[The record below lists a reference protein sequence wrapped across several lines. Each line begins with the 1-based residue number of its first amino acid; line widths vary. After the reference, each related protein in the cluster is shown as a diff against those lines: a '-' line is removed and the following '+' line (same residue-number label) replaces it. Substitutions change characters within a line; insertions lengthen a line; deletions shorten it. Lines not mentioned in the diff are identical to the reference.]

1 MKLFVGALLF
11 LLLQAPSYAQETE
24 VQVMT
29 LQECVDVALEN
40 NLNIKRGELNLED
53 QEITLKQNRFNQLPN
68 LNLGGNYGYNWGRS
82 IDPTTNLFISQRI
95 GFTGLSGNTNWVLFN
110 GMQVR
115 KSIEQSQVDLQARTY
130 DLEKAKNDVIMAVV
144 NAYLTVIFNEE
155 QLENTRY
162 QLQSTTE
169 QLSRTTKLV
178 DAGSLPITN
187 KLNLEAQLASDEL
200 AVVQNENNLALSLL
214 NLKQLLIL
222 PAGTPIEVEKPEI
235 DVQLE
240 MNMAEDVGDIYGT
253 AEQLMPEIK
262 SADLTIQSADLG
274 YRIAQGRRYPSL
286 SVNGGLSTNYSTAAN
301 RERRVFDGTETV
313 LRQIGFLTD
322 DPAVTVSSIVEQP
335 KVIDVR
341 PDYPLGDQFSNNL
354 SRSLSL
360 NLSIPVFNRWQTE
373 AGIQRSKINQQRA
386 QISAQETR
394 NQLRQNIETAYNDA
408 LAASKSYAASNK
420 QVEALQESFRV
431 IQNQYN
437 LGAVNFTDFQVANNN
452 LVQAKSD
459 LIRAKY
465 QYLFRL
471 KILDFY
477 QGKPLTIE

>member
-1 MKLFVGALLF
+1 MKLFIGALV
-11 LLLQAPSYAQETE
+11 LLLAWSAHAQEGGIQTL
-24 VQVMT
+24 T
-29 LQECVDVALEN
+29 LQQCVDIALEN

-68 LNLGGNYGYNWGRS
+68 LNVGGNYGYNWGRS

-115 KSIEQSQVDLQARTY
+115 KSIEQSEVDLQARTY
-130 DLEKAKNDVIMAVV
+130 DLERAKNDAILAVV
-144 NAYLTVIFNEE
+144 DAYLTVIFNEE
-155 QLENTRY
+155 QLENARF
-162 QLQSTTE
+162 QMQSTNE
-169 QLSRTTKLV
+169 QLSRTIKLV

-187 KLNLEAQLASDEL
+187 KLNLEAQLATDEL
-200 AVVQNENNLALSLL
+200 SLVQNENNLALSLL
-214 NLKQLLIL
+214 NLKQLLLL
-222 PAGTPIEVEKPEI
+222 PTETEIGVYKPEI
-235 DVQLE
+235 DVELE
-240 MNMAEDVGDIYGT
+240 LSLVDKANEIYNT
-253 AEQLMPEIK
+253 AERLMPEIK

-286 SVNGGLSTNYSTAAN
+286 SVNGGFSTNYSSAAN

-322 DPAVTVSSIVEQP
+322 DPTTTVSSVVEQP
-335 KVIDVR
+335 NVVEVR
-341 PDYPLGDQFSNNL
+341 PDFPVGDQFSDNF
-354 SRSLSL
+354 SQSLSL

-373 AGIQRSKINQQRA
+373 AGVQRSKINQQRA
-386 QISAQETR
+386 QITAQETR

-408 LAASKSYAASNK
+408 LAASKSYNASTK
-420 QVEALQESFRV
+420 QVEALEESFRV
-431 IQNQYN
+431 TQNQYN
-437 LGAVNFTDFQVANNN
+437 LGAVNFTEFQVANNN

-477 QGKPLTIE
+477 QGKPLTIK

>member
-1 MKLFVGALLF
+1 M
-11 LLLQAPSYAQETE
+11 LLLTWSAHAQEGD
-24 VQVMT
+24 VQTLT
-29 LQECVDVALEN
+29 LQQCVDIALEN

-130 DLEKAKNDVIMAVV
+130 DLERAKNDVILAVV
-144 NAYLTVIFNEE
+144 DGYLTVIFNEE
-155 QLENTRY
+155 QLENARF
-162 QLQSTTE
+162 QMQSTNE
-169 QLSRTTKLV
+169 QLTRTIKLV

-187 KLNLEAQLASDEL
+187 KLNLEAQLATDEL
-200 AVVQNENNLALSLL
+200 SLVQNENNLALSLL
-214 NLKQLLIL
+214 NLKQLLLL
-222 PAGTPIEVEKPEI
+222 PTETEIAVDKPEI
-235 DVQLE
+235 DIELE
-240 MNMAEDVGDIYGT
+240 LSLVEKANEIYNT

-274 YRIAQGRRYPSL
+274 YRIAQGGRYPSL
-286 SVNGGLSTNYSTAAN
+286 SVNGGFSTNYSSAAN

-313 LRQIGFLTD
+313 LRQTGFLTD
-322 DPAVTVSSIVEQP
+322 DPTTTVSSIVEQP
-335 KVIDVR
+335 KVVEVR
-341 PDYPLGDQFSNNL
+341 PDFPLGDQFSDNL

-373 AGIQRSKINQQRA
+373 AGVQRSKINQQRA
-386 QISAQETR
+386 QITAQETR

-408 LAASKSYAASNK
+408 LAASKSFAASTK
-420 QVEALQESFRV
+420 QVEALEESFRV
-431 IQNQYN
+431 TQNQYN
-437 LGAVNFTDFQVANNN
+437 LGAVNFTEFQVANNN

>member
-1 MKLFVGALLF
+1 MKLFTGVLV
-11 LLLQAPSYAQETE
+11 LLLAWSARAQEGGIQTL
-24 VQVMT
+24 T
-29 LQECVDVALEN
+29 LQQCVDIALEN

-68 LNLGGNYGYNWGRS
+68 LNVGGNYGYNWGRS

-115 KSIEQSQVDLQARTY
+115 KSIEQSEVDLQARTY
-130 DLEKAKNDVIMAVV
+130 DLERAKNDAILAVV
-144 NAYLTVIFNEE
+144 DAYLTVIFNEE
-155 QLENTRY
+155 QLENARF
-162 QLQSTTE
+162 QMQSTNE
-169 QLSRTTKLV
+169 QLSRTIKLV

-187 KLNLEAQLASDEL
+187 KLNLEAQLATDEL
-200 AVVQNENNLALSLL
+200 SLVQNENNLALSLL
-214 NLKQLLIL
+214 NLKQLLLL
-222 PAGTPIEVEKPEI
+222 PSETEIGVYKPEI
-235 DVQLE
+235 DVELE
-240 MNMAEDVGDIYGT
+240 LSLVDKANEIYNT
-253 AEQLMPEIK
+253 AERLMPEIK

-286 SVNGGLSTNYSTAAN
+286 SVNGGFSTNYSSAAN

-322 DPAVTVSSIVEQP
+322 DPTTTVSSVVEQP
-335 KVIDVR
+335 NVVEVR
-341 PDYPLGDQFSNNL
+341 PDFPVGDQFSDNF
-354 SRSLSL
+354 SQSLSL

-373 AGIQRSKINQQRA
+373 AGVQRSKINQQRA
-386 QISAQETR
+386 QITAQETR

-408 LAASKSYAASNK
+408 LAASKSYNASTK
-420 QVEALQESFRV
+420 QVEALEESFRV
-431 IQNQYN
+431 TQNQYN
-437 LGAVNFTDFQVANNN
+437 LGAVNFTEFQVANNN

-477 QGKPLTIE
+477 QGKPLTIK

>member
-1 MKLFVGALLF
+1 MKLFTGALV
-11 LLLQAPSYAQETE
+11 LLLAWSAHAQEGGIQTL
-24 VQVMT
+24 T
-29 LQECVDVALEN
+29 LQQCVDIALEN

-115 KSIEQSQVDLQARTY
+115 KSIEQSEVDLQARTY
-130 DLEKAKNDVIMAVV
+130 DLERAKNDAILAVV
-144 NAYLTVIFNEE
+144 DAYLTVIFNEE
-155 QLENTRY
+155 QLENARF
-162 QLQSTTE
+162 QMQSTNE

-187 KLNLEAQLASDEL
+187 KLNLEAQLATDEL
-200 AVVQNENNLALSLL
+200 SLVQNENNLALSLL
-214 NLKQLLIL
+214 NLKQLLLL
-222 PAGTPIEVEKPEI
+222 PTETEIGVYKPEI
-235 DVQLE
+235 DVELE
-240 MNMAEDVGDIYGT
+240 LSLVDKANEIYNT
-253 AEQLMPEIK
+253 AERLMPEIK

-286 SVNGGLSTNYSTAAN
+286 SVNGGFSTNYSSAAN

-322 DPAVTVSSIVEQP
+322 DPTTTVSSVVEQP
-335 KVIDVR
+335 NVVEVR
-341 PDYPLGDQFSNNL
+341 PDFPVGDQFSDNF
-354 SRSLSL
+354 SQSLSL

-373 AGIQRSKINQQRA
+373 AGVQRSKINQQRA
-386 QISAQETR
+386 QITAQETR

-408 LAASKSYAASNK
+408 LAASKSYNASTK
-420 QVEALQESFRV
+420 QVEALEESFRV
-431 IQNQYN
+431 TQNQYN
-437 LGAVNFTDFQVANNN
+437 LGAVNFTEFQVANNN

-477 QGKPLTIE
+477 QGKPLTIK

>member
-1 MKLFVGALLF
+1 MKLFTGALV
-11 LLLQAPSYAQETE
+11 LLLAWSAHAQEGGIQTL
-24 VQVMT
+24 T
-29 LQECVDVALEN
+29 LQQCVDIALEN

-68 LNLGGNYGYNWGRS
+68 LNVGGNYGYNWGRS

-115 KSIEQSQVDLQARTY
+115 KSIEQSEVDLQARTY
-130 DLEKAKNDVIMAVV
+130 DLERAKNDAILAVV
-144 NAYLTVIFNEE
+144 DAYLTVIFNEE
-155 QLENTRY
+155 QLENARF
-162 QLQSTTE
+162 QMQSTNE
-169 QLSRTTKLV
+169 QLSRTIKLV

-187 KLNLEAQLASDEL
+187 KLNLEAQLATDEL
-200 AVVQNENNLALSLL
+200 SLVQNENNLALSLL
-214 NLKQLLIL
+214 NLKQLLLL
-222 PAGTPIEVEKPEI
+222 PTETEIGVYKPEI
-235 DVQLE
+235 DVELE
-240 MNMAEDVGDIYGT
+240 LSLVDKANEIYNT
-253 AEQLMPEIK
+253 AERLMPEIK

-286 SVNGGLSTNYSTAAN
+286 SVNGGFSTNYSSAAN

-322 DPAVTVSSIVEQP
+322 DPTTTVSSVVEQP
-335 KVIDVR
+335 NVVEVR
-341 PDYPLGDQFSNNL
+341 PDFPVGDQFSDNF
-354 SRSLSL
+354 SQSLSL

-373 AGIQRSKINQQRA
+373 AGVQRSKINQQRA
-386 QISAQETR
+386 QITAQETR

-408 LAASKSYAASNK
+408 LAASKSYNASTK
-420 QVEALQESFRV
+420 QVEALEESFRV
-431 IQNQYN
+431 TQNQYN
-437 LGAVNFTDFQVANNN
+437 LGAVNFTEFQVANNN

-477 QGKPLTIE
+477 QGKPLTIK